1 MKEIFFVG
9 LFCGTLTLSA
19 VMLGYLNMRVLPDNS
34 SFIEKMILCCMI
46 FLTLFL
52 YWFITKSIR
61 CVLPAR
67 WSWGY
72 RAPEQ
77 NYTDMTEH
85 SRTQIVQGRPRLRI
99 DDIWIIVYG
108 VGLSYFSINYIFSC
122 RDLLAS
128 TMITYAILMCIGTD
142 IVISSVELI
151 NMKNMMIALA
161 ACVCSI
167 SFGINFANDNFL
179 IWRQVF
185 IQNDIFSIVF
195 RISIPF
201 IGILFLNLLQ
211 DNKKITYTGAYE
223 LSEFGI
229 PFASIIAFTFV
240 IGNDSML
247 KSPTSIYNLFDTEQM
262 MTAVFL
268 GPLPLL
274 SIILCMIDAI
284 LRRHNIDVFVS
295 FTISTGIL
303 TLIAN
308 CHSVIGKI
316 YLGCGLLAFILRLM
330 SFIRFNK
337 KNKDNTNTN
346 EEIQMHQIVVPVVR
360 ESHNNDQN
368 NNRQLLSTPN
378 TPSTIYEED
387 DEDDYYTD

>member
-19 VMLGYLNMRVLPDNS
+19 VMLGYLNMRVLPDNA

-46 FLTLFL
+46 FLTLFM

-72 RAPEQ
+72 RPPEQ

-85 SRTQIVQGRPRLRI
+85 SRTQIIQGRPRLRI

-142 IVISSVELI
+142 IVISSVDLI

-185 IQNDIFSIVF
+185 LQNDIFSIVF

-240 IGNDSML
+240 IGNDSVL
-247 KSPTSIYNLFDTEQM
+247 KSPTSIYNLFETEQM

-268 GPLPLL
+268 GPLPLI

-308 CHSVIGKI
+308 KHSIIGKI
-316 YLGCGLLAFILRLM
+316 YLGCGLLALILRFM

-337 KNKDNTNTN
+337 KVKDNLNNN
-346 EEIQMHQIVVPVVR
+346 EDIQMHQIVVPVVR
-360 ESHNNDQN
+360 ETNSNHQNND
-368 NNRQLLSTPN
+368 RQLLSTP
-378 TPSTIYEED
+378 TTIYEEE
-387 DEDDYYTD
+387 DEDDYYTAD

>member
-19 VMLGYLNMRVLPDNS
+19 VMLGYLNMRVLPDNA

-46 FLTLFL
+46 FLTLFM
-52 YWFITKSIR
+52 YWLITKSIR

-72 RAPEQ
+72 RPPEQ

-85 SRTQIVQGRPRLRI
+85 SRTQIIQGRPRLRI

-142 IVISSVELI
+142 IVISSVDLI

-185 IQNDIFSIVF
+185 LQNDIFSIVF

-240 IGNDSML
+240 IGNDSVL
-247 KSPTSIYNLFDTEQM
+247 KSPTSIYNLFETEQM

-268 GPLPLL
+268 GPLPLI

-308 CHSVIGKI
+308 KHSIIGKI

-337 KNKDNTNTN
+337 KVKDNLNNN
-346 EEIQMHQIVVPVVR
+346 EDIQMHQIVVPVVR
-360 ESHNNDQN
+360 ETNSNHQNND
-368 NNRQLLSTPN
+368 RQLLSTP
-378 TPSTIYEED
+378 TTIYEEE
-387 DEDDYYTD
+387 DEDDYYTAD